1 MSSMDIRPAQPED
14 KSAIV
19 SFCEN
24 TFSWGDYIADAW
36 DRWIEDPDGKIFV
49 GLVDTQ
55 PVAMVHVALLEKG
68 VVWMEGMRVHP
79 DFRRHGIG
87 TAIDVAGRS
96 YAREHGHPIAHLATS
111 INNIPAQKALDV
123 QGYTQIAE
131 FDEWVASP
139 SEGKPSQVRV
149 AGPDDVPGILALW
162 DHSDIR
168 LATRS
173 LLPDQWRWTELTEA
187 RLGRHTEAHQV
198 RIVPGGFGLFS
209 GNDEE
214 EEPEEDPEPDPQ
226 RDDEHGSHPADA
238 RSEERADRGP
248 PAAQRLEDAVGQRAD
263 HHELGEEGEDRA
275 PELPPR
281 SLLRRRDRGEHE
293 HRRVDGE
300 RDDRERHE
308 APEPDREALADDG
321 AGGEGGSLT
330 LLCNSLSPAKRAMIR
345 DIEKDDPLCRNIPIY
360 LSRYGLRVWK
370 RQSDNAN
377 PLLKC

>member
-49 GLVDTQ
+49 GLVDAQ

-111 INNIPAQKALDV
+111 INNITAQKALDV

-139 SEGKPSQVRV
+139 SEAKPSQVRV

-214 EEPEEDPEPDPQ
+214 EEPEFLVQ
-226 RDDEHGSHPADA
+226 ALIGDE
-238 RSEERADRGP
+238 ET
-248 PAAQRLEDAVGQRAD
+248 
-263 HHELGEEGEDRA
+263 
-275 PELPPR
+275 
-281 SLLRRRDRGEHE
+281 
-293 HRRVDGE
+293 
-300 RDDRERHE
+300 
-308 APEPDREALADDG
+308 
-321 AGGEGGSLT
+321 LT
-330 LLCNSLSPAKRAMIR
+330 LLATAARAEAGYR
-345 DIEKDDPLCRNIPIY
+345 GYARIEALVAHHARMSSALQRAGYTREGGMLIY
-360 LSRYGLRVWK
+360 EQAS
-370 RQSDNAN
+370 
-377 PLLKC
+377 